1 LISLFDENG
10 DDKKR
15 DLTDLS
21 GAWDK
26 KEYDD
31 FRTNT
36 RIFDTIDEEP
46 YLLKIV
52 IDMDNT
58 LTDLNGKHVRPGIK
72 TLLQMLQNDR
82 HTLILWTNSPK
93 LRAMDI
99 LRENQ
104 LITYFSQFIY
114 REDYDPSNRGLH
126 KDIGKIGADLI
137 IDDDPAEIEFNK
149 KKKKRGILV
158 KSFMSASTKMEPDEY
173 KKIYSQVKKRKIW
186 GLISEK

>member
-1 LISLFDENG
+1 M
-10 DDKKR
+10 
-15 DLTDLS
+15 
-21 GAWDK
+21 
-26 KEYDD
+26 
-31 FRTNT
+31 
-36 RIFDTIDEEP
+36 
-46 YLLKIV
+46 KIV

-82 HTLILWTNSPK
+82 HTMVLWTNSPK

-104 LITYFSQFIY
+104 LVTYFSQFIY

-149 KKKKRGILV
+149 KRKKRGILV
-158 KSFMSASTKMEPDEY
+158 KSFMSASTTIDPDEY
-173 KKIYSQVKKRKIW
+173 KKIYSQVKKRKM
-186 GLISEK
+186 GFNK